1 MTMVDVIQNTPKE
14 KIIEIFNEE
23 VDAVKSFNF
32 CLENFLCVLNTHLAD
47 EESNSGSD
55 VDIEILQIYHD
66 DDDGVIIPNDNDNND
81 VGGSEEESI

>member
-1 MTMVDVIQNTPKE
+1 MNRL
-14 KIIEIFNEE
+14 E
-23 VDAVKSFNF
+23 VGS
-32 CLENFLCVLNTHLAD
+32 
-47 EESNSGSD
+47 ESNSGSD